1 MNSNKKASVIFLSII
16 NLLTLAAGVVTELTI
31 VLDADVTSIVPI
43 KAHMTVNQI
52 LLLNFT
58 VIITVTMLISIVTTY
73 LSTDVPYSPREI
85 ITNCAG
91 VFMILPVVIFAV
103 AVYNGVTAELSQD
116 RVWIILNGAY
126 FVLVNLIN
134 FGCVLTVK
142 YDSE

>member
-16 NLLTLAAGVVTELTI
+16 NLLTLAAGVVTELTM

-91 VFMILPVVIFAV
+91 VFMILPVVIFAA

-116 RVWIILNGAY
+116 RVLIILNGAY